1 MEPWY
6 DDPPDPTASQAW
18 PWRTRSRSGSST
30 STRDAQ
36 RAVDTLSD
44 QGFPVENVLIVG
56 TELKQAGA
64 DHRPADPGR
73 VAVGGLLSGLW
84 LGLFVGLVFSLF
96 ESSRSP
102 VVVIGSTMAYGAIF
116 GLVWALIGY
125 RLTGGHRDFT
135 SVSQVVATKYEV
147 LSEQRVAEQ
156 ARQILREAGLLAP
169 VWSPPRAPA
178 APRPDRPGGVP
189 APPAH
194 PAPPAP
200 PAGPLG

>member
-1 MEPWY
+1 MTTP
-6 DDPPDPTASQAW
+6 
-18 PWRTRSRSGSST
+18 SRPNRLPGLALAYPLSLGVFDKYE
-30 STRDAQ
+30 DAQ

-56 TELKQAGA
+56 TELKQLERITG
-64 DHRPADPGR
+64 RLTQGR

-147 LSEQRVAEQ
+147 LSEHKVAEQ

-178 APRPDRPGGVP
+178 ALDPIDPAASP

>member
-1 MEPWY
+1 MTTP
-6 DDPPDPTASQAW
+6 
-18 PWRTRSRSGSST
+18 SRPNRLPGLALAYPLSLGVFDKYE
-30 STRDAQ
+30 DAQ

-56 TELKQAGA
+56 TELKQLERITG
-64 DHRPADPGR
+64 RLTQGR

-147 LSEQRVAEQ
+147 LSEHKVAEQ

-178 APRPDRPGGVP
+178 ATDDPGRRPNS
-189 APPAH
+189 
-194 PAPPAP
+194 
-200 PAGPLG
+200 

>member
-1 MEPWY
+1 MTTP
-6 DDPPDPTASQAW
+6 
-18 PWRTRSRSGSST
+18 SRPNRLPGLTLAYPLSLGVF
-30 STRDAQ
+30 DKYEAAQ

-56 TELKQAGA
+56 TELKQLERITG
-64 DHRPADPGR
+64 RLTQGR

-147 LSEQRVAEQ
+147 LSEHKVAEQ

-169 VWSPPRAPA
+169 VWTPPSAPAPQDPIAPA
-178 APRPDRPGGVP
+178 AP
-189 APPAH
+189 